1 MSTSAP
7 PTPVSLW
14 RRAPQ
19 ILPEDPEPVEVDF
32 EGSFS
37 NNAVPTALD
46 TKFSAIATR
55 SFQLP
60 GICKVLVAD
69 DSKVHVKILIK
80 VLKSICTPNSNMRSN
95 IGHGSVPMSSVH
107 QGGNGASSLA
117 AAAAV
122 YTFSE
127 AEDGDV
133 AVQMVQ
139 DASDAGAP
147 FDIVFMDN
155 IMIHMH
161 GPEAAQ
167 LMRSNGFKGLI
178 VGVTGNVMAPD
189 LAHYLASGADCVLD
203 KPVNVEDL
211 TIVLKKLL

>member
-1 MSTSAP
+1 
-7 PTPVSLW
+7 
-14 RRAPQ
+14 
-19 ILPEDPEPVEVDF
+19 
-32 EGSFS
+32 
-37 NNAVPTALD
+37 
-46 TKFSAIATR
+46 
-55 SFQLP
+55 
-60 GICKVLVAD
+60 
-69 DSKVHVKILIK
+69 
-80 VLKSICTPNSNMRSN
+80 MRSN

-178 VGVTGNVMAPD
+178 VGVTGNVMA
-189 LAHYLASGADCVLD
+189 HYLASGADCVLD